1 MQATHAAESG
11 KRVHPTLHPSAEGRE
26 SARFVERRALS
37 CYAPHPRPLSSEG
50 EGSAPCIAR
59 AADASSAAIDA
70 EVPLSLAERGQG

>member
-26 SARFVERRALS
+26 SARFVERRALLR
-37 CYAPHPRPLSSEG
+37 PHPRPLSSEG

-59 AADASSAAIDA
+59 AADGFCAVIDA